1 MVGRKKQQT
10 KAESK
15 TKRKNDESQSD
26 DGMELQSDDGME
38 GKNNKLQSDDGV
50 KYSKDLYPT
59 SSERS
64 RLDGANTDHIDEND
78 GTADDQREETEK
90 NEDSQ
95 GGQKID
101 PLTRPSTTKIGKKEI
116 EAKYVKGESAIV
128 PERNG
133 VTHKESKRS
142 FFCHCIVIFAAVATL
157 SMAIYFQDY
166 LQAIQKGHN
175 FRSKDEF
182 VNLIKKME
190 SSFPKQYPEYWKLLR
205 NSGKRH
211 LDRIDKKDQGDL
223 RPMSLL
229 FVAFEES
236 ANLVDCYL
244 ENIGKAYTGSTYKTI
259 DSHKF
264 TGSAS
269 RRSLDEEI
277 KAGLNGY
284 QKLVIIKNLQILS
297 FDAAQ
302 LFMTYADEHNDVH
315 KYPQSVIFMSAVL
328 PFPSSND
335 RRTDEQRVSKFFV
348 DETWGKQDT
357 MDNKAALWS
366 RVGDGV
372 VIIRNE
378 LDNPCKKKTTS

>member
-1 MVGRKKQQT
+1 M
-10 KAESK
+10 
-15 TKRKNDESQSD
+15 
-26 DGMELQSDDGME
+26 
-38 GKNNKLQSDDGV
+38 
-50 KYSKDLYPT
+50 
-59 SSERS
+59 
-64 RLDGANTDHIDEND
+64 
-78 GTADDQREETEK
+78 
-90 NEDSQ
+90 
-95 GGQKID
+95 
-101 PLTRPSTTKIGKKEI
+101 
-116 EAKYVKGESAIV
+116 YVIAIPV
-128 PERNG
+128 L
-133 VTHKESKRS
+133 
-142 FFCHCIVIFAAVATL
+142 IAVA
-157 SMAIYFQDY
+157 IIFRENFE
-166 LQAIQKGHN
+166 AIQKGHR
-175 FRSKDEF
+175 FRSKKEF

-211 LDRIDKKDQGDL
+211 LDRILKEDQSDL

-244 ENIGKAYTGSTYKTI
+244 ENVGKAYTGFPYKTI
-259 DSHKF
+259 DSHEF

-269 RRSLDEEI
+269 RRLLDEEI
-277 KAGLNGY
+277 KSSLSSR
-284 QKLVIIKNLQILS
+284 QKLVIIKNLQRLS

-315 KYPQSVIFMSAVL
+315 NYPQSVIFMSAIL

-335 RRTDEQRVSKFFV
+335 RKTDEQQVSKFFV
-348 DETWGKQDT
+348 DETWGTQDT

-378 LDNPCKKKTTS
+378 FDNPCEKKTTN